1 MVKMIEL
8 EGYGVSYSQL
18 IVGSKILIG
27 KLQSEGLQFA
37 ITGIGLRKAERELLG
52 YKKFK
57 INGPISLYIGKLI
70 FTYDKKGYMH
80 HIRKMNIVNELKLI

>member
-27 KLQSEGLQFA
+27 KLQSEGLQ
-37 ITGIGLRKAERELLG
+37 LQV
-52 YKKFK
+52 Y
-57 INGPISLYIGKLI
+57 
-70 FTYDKKGYMH
+70 
-80 HIRKMNIVNELKLI
+80 